1 MKPYKHKKIA
11 SKQKVLN
18 DVTVD
23 VPNDV
28 ISDLPDEVMNDVPYG
43 VTANQRHQH
52 YYQMKT
58 LTHHRYD
65 EE

>member
-1 MKPYKHKKIA
+1 M
-11 SKQKVLN
+11 
-18 DVTVD
+18 
-23 VPNDV
+23 PNDV